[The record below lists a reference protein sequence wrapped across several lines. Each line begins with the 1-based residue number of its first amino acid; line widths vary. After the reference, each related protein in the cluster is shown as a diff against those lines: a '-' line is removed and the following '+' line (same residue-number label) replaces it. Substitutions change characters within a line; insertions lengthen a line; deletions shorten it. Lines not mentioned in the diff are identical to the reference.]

1 MKTGYSLYRTF
12 DAETDKEIR
21 ALRCTGVRGDMRY
34 VIDCARA
41 YLKYA
46 EPGTYRIAEIF
57 SSLNKPMPA
66 LTGKDGTPK
75 FCKAP
80 PR

>member
-1 MKTGYSLYRTF
+1 MKCGYSLYRTF
-12 DAETDKEIR
+12 ETATDKEIQ
-21 ALRCTGVRGDMRY
+21 ALRCAGVRGDMRY
-34 VIDCARA
+34 VYDCAIA

-46 EPGTYRIAEIF
+46 EPGTYRIAEF
-57 SSLNKPMPA
+57 YTTGRQMPA
-66 LTGKDGTPK
+66 VSGKEGTPK

>member
-1 MKTGYSLYRTF
+1 MRYGYSLYRTF
-12 DAETDKEIR
+12 ESDTDKEIR
-21 ALRCTGVRGDMRY
+21 ALRCAGVRGDMRY
-34 VIDCARA
+34 VHDCAVA

-46 EPGTYRIAEIF
+46 ADGTYRIAE
-57 SSLNKPMPA
+57 LYATGRPMTA

>member
-1 MKTGYSLYRTF
+1 MRIGYSLYRTF
-12 DAETDKEIR
+12 DIETDKEYR
-21 ALRCTGVRGDMRY
+21 ALRCAGVRGDMRY
-34 VIDCARA
+34 VYDCAIA

-46 EPGTYRIAEIF
+46 EPGTYRMAEF
-57 SSLNKPMPA
+57 YSSNSKPMPA
-66 LTGKDGTPK
+66 LSGREGAPK